1 MTDELIPYERFT
13 KKHLIRICKKQHKNC
28 SRLIGQKI
36 ELKTE
41 LDFMERAC
49 DGAAEMY
56 QDLKAAK
63 EIIDNLL
70 YYIKQCTCERS
81 NYAELDEDI
90 KQAEQ
95 FLKEHA

>member
-1 MTDELIPYERFT
+1 MTDDLIPYKRFT

-36 ELKTE
+36 ELKVQ

-56 QDLKAAK
+56 DDLKAARELIK
-63 EIIDNLL
+63 SIIRV
-70 YYIKQCTCERS
+70 TWGEGW
-81 NYAELDEDI
+81 NYSLDW
-90 KQAEQ
+90 KVKAEQ
-95 FLKEHA
+95 FLKEHE